1 MSCVRRSNKKQKGGG
16 EMKKI
21 ILITVALFICSLTL
35 NFGSAIAQEKKPIKI
50 GVPMTLSGMAAQVGV
65 DNRNGIVLAAKHKK
79 TILGRPIEL
88 LIEDEEGKPE
98 VGVRKAEKM
107 VYKDGVV
114 ALLGVAFSGVGLA
127 IAEAADK
134 MKIPFLTTNVMT
146 PKLYGISKYVF
157 RCGQLADDQT
167 AMAHMLGIKADPGL
181 KNRTYYVLADDYAWG
196 HSCSEAFIDLAQK
209 NGIKIHNPKYDNAA
223 LTVADWSPFIS
234 KISAAGVDGMY
245 SCLRSPVVP
254 RFTKQ
259 ASEFGL
265 MKKIIVVAGGSP
277 SEADLEAGGEAEV
290 GIVTACAWSWDI
302 NTPAS
307 QKFAKAYW
315 EEFKAVPPSQGAQA
329 YVGAMM
335 LFHAI
340 EKAGNTTP
348 EKIIQALRGA
358 TFDGPYGKVRIS
370 PKDNSMRTPAVLT
383 ETKLAPKNPYGAKI
397 IKKVLVH
404 LKPEEI
410 GPPE

>member
-1 MSCVRRSNKKQKGGG
+1 LSCVRRSNKKQKGGG

>member
-1 MSCVRRSNKKQKGGG
+1 
-16 EMKKI
+16 MKKVI
-21 ILITVALFICSLTL
+21 FAAFAFFLCALLL
-35 NFGSAIAQEKKPIKI
+35 VPGNGRAQEKKPIKI

-65 DNRNGIVLAAKHKK
+65 DNRNGIILAAKHKK

-98 VGVRKAEKM
+98 AGVRKAEKM
-107 VYKDGVV
+107 VNKDGVV

-127 IAEAADK
+127 VAEAADK

-157 RCGQLADDQT
+157 RAGQLTDDQT
-167 AMAHMLGIKADPGL
+167 AMAHVLGIKADPDL
-181 KNRTYYVLADDYAWG
+181 RNRTYYVLADDYAWG
-196 HSCSEAFIDLAQK
+196 HSCSEEFIDLAQK
-209 NGIKIHNPKYDNAA
+209 NGIKIQNTKYDNAA

-234 KISAAGVDGMY
+234 KISASGANGMY

-265 MKKIIVVAGGSP
+265 MKKIKVVAGGSP
-277 SEADLEAGGEAEV
+277 SEADLEAGGEAEI
-290 GIVTACAWSWDI
+290 GIVTACAWTWDI

-329 YVGAMM
+329 YVGAMI
-335 LFHAI
+335 LFNGI
-340 EKAGNTTP
+340 EKAGSTDP
-348 EKIIQALRGA
+348 EKIIQALKGA
-358 TFDGPYGKVRIS
+358 SYDGPYGKVRIS

-383 ETKLAPKNPYGAKI
+383 ETKKAPTNPYGAKI
-397 IKKVLVH
+397 IKKVLVN
-404 LKPEEI
+404 LKPEEV

>member
-1 MSCVRRSNKKQKGGG
+1 
-16 EMKKI
+16 MKKI